1 MNKIVRLKI
10 VAILLLIC
18 ALQLSA
24 QSQSRQYFIINGK
37 IITESDANG
46 LSSSAV
52 QIIKNNQ
59 KAVCFNIPE
68 KDVFRLELEYNT
80 EYQLIFTKE
89 GNQKKTIIV
98 NTEVP
103 ENLIASASNFPHFL
117 MAVKLLTDNKDQA
130 NFYSENQIQYISY
143 SSASHCF
150 TKIPTVFEAN
160 YVEKE
165 KFYRNPEI
173 QIQENEAKLQEYKMF

>member
-1 MNKIVRLKI
+1 MKKISQIKI
-10 VAILLLIC
+10 AIIFFIC
-18 ALQLSA
+18 VLQLSA
-24 QSQSRQYFIINGK
+24 KSQSHQYFIINGK
-37 IITESDANG
+37 VISESNENELGNG
-46 LSSSAV
+46 SI

-59 KAVCFNIPE
+59 KAVTYQMSGQNC
-68 KDVFRLELEYNT
+68 FRLELEYNA

-103 ENLIASASNFPHFL
+103 DNLVASSSNFPHFL
-117 MAVKLLTDNKDQA
+117 MAVKLLTENKDQA
-130 NFYSENQIQYISY
+130 NFYSENQTQYVSY
-143 SSASHCF
+143 SSASHSF
-150 TKIPTVFEAN
+150 AKIPTVFEAN

-165 KFYRNPEI
+165 KFYRNSEI